1 MLMLFLID
9 SGIVLASFIFVLQ
22 INTVCFQVSILSR
35 GTNYKDVF
43 LEQITTLHDWQDLIL
58 SLYNIKTLQTSFIFF
73 DFIF

>member
-1 MLMLFLID
+1 MLLLFLID

-35 GTNYKDVF
+35 GTSYKDVF
-43 LEQITTLHDWQDLIL
+43 LEQTTTLHDWQDLIL